1 MKTKLTQRELLL
13 MTRKYGLSIHY
24 KMTKK
29 DIMLFIEEALDGN
42 NDKWLP
48 MAKEVQAHI
57 LYECFE
63 RYDGAITLEEV
74 YRIQGIV

>member
-1 MKTKLTQRELLL
+1 MKTKLTQKELLL

-24 KMTKK
+24 KMPKK
-29 DIMLFIEEALDGN
+29 DIMLFVEEALDGN

-57 LYECFE
+57 LYECF
-63 RYDGAITLEEV
+63 DGIATLEEV
-74 YRIQGIV
+74 YGRLGIS